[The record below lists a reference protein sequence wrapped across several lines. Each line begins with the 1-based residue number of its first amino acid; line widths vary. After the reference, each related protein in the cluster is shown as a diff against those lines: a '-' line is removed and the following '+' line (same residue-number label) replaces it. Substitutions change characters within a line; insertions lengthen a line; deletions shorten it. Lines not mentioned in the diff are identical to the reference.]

1 MEYIRRNTI
10 IYFHRCWVENFS
22 NKLGS
27 CDCWNNHLLT
37 QLHLKRLIIIIL
49 GCFCDSGSRK
59 ARWRKAESDISAS
72 APPPL
77 SQIWARSCIFL
88 YSKLEVMALEG
99 ALQAKTSSWRLWV
112 LPRTQTG
119 TLGNFNLSKW
129 RPIVEL
135 NGDQSPEMG
144 TKVQCGSSA
153 RILKFISGRHTFR

>member
-1 MEYIRRNTI
+1 
-10 IYFHRCWVENFS
+10 
-22 NKLGS
+22 
-27 CDCWNNHLLT
+27 
-37 QLHLKRLIIIIL
+37 
-49 GCFCDSGSRK
+49 
-59 ARWRKAESDISAS
+59 
-72 APPPL
+72 
-77 SQIWARSCIFL
+77 
-88 YSKLEVMALEG
+88 MALEG

-129 RPIVEL
+129 GPIVEL